1 MSLLLF
7 SNVVFYRFNS
17 AFITLP
23 VLTQTSN
30 FGSLGSSIVSL
41 MAWTDIF
48 YLLDIVILIVL
59 FNWSKQ
65 IWSSERMKL
74 RRPAIIMAIGLV
86 VFSINLGLAEA
97 DRPQLLKRTF
107 DRNYIVKYLGAYN
120 YAIYDTIQNL
130 QTSTQRVLA
139 DSNDITEI
147 DNYTKNKY
155 AEPDPALFGTG
166 EGKNV
171 IKIHVESFQ
180 SFLLD
185 YELHGE
191 EVTPFLN
198 SLVNDTEQDF
208 TYFDNFFYQTE
219 QGKTADA
226 E

>member
-1 MSLLLF
+1 MSVLLYA
-7 SNVVFYRFNS
+7 NVVFYRFNND
-17 AFITLP
+17 FITLH
-23 VLTQTSN
+23 VLTLTGN
-30 FGSLGSSIVSL
+30 FGSLGSSIASLAAWPDLFYATDVIILIALYVWSRHDWSLDRINIKKPALIL
-41 MAWTDIF
+41 MA
-48 YLLDIVILIVL
+48 
-59 FNWSKQ
+59 
-65 IWSSERMKL
+65 
-74 RRPAIIMAIGLV
+74 GLV

-155 AEPDPALFGTG
+155 AEADPALFGTG

-171 IKIHVESFQ
+171 IKIHLESFQ

-198 SLVNDTEQDF
+198 SLLNDT
-208 TYFDNFFYQTE
+208 
-219 QGKTADA
+219 
-226 E
+226 